1 MPSSIPTPT
10 PSIQKLPHSP
20 KTTRKPDPTK
30 PSPTPLET
38 STSTSGVLPNA
49 THRSTPPS
57 PTPRP
62 SSATSYDDKQIA
74 STQFL
79 KTPGTYQEKTNE
91 KAESINLVGF
101 SSKPRD
107 PIFEFIEDS
116 FIEEENER
124 VSKDLQKL
132 TIVDMTADK
141 QKKQERIKSF
151 SKENKVQVIEN
162 KNRKKPQRSDAVETE
177 NMINIAD
184 DTEIIDLT
192 KKVVDKSANGG
203 KKEEEGGL
211 ITTWKEI

>member
-1 MPSSIPTPT
+1 M
-10 PSIQKLPHSP
+10 
-20 KTTRKPDPTK
+20 
-30 PSPTPLET
+30 
-38 STSTSGVLPNA
+38 
-49 THRSTPPS
+49 
-57 PTPRP
+57 
-62 SSATSYDDKQIA
+62 
-74 STQFL
+74 

-141 QKKQERIKSF
+141 QKKRERIKSF
-151 SKENKVQVIEN
+151 SKEKKVQVIQD

-192 KKVVDKSANGG
+192 KKVVDGSANGG
-203 KKEEEGGL
+203 KKEDEGGL
-211 ITTWKEI
+211 ITTWKEIRTAAGALPQKIRTIIVPLHKVNLRKPKLRIFGFYFVFLKAYNIPEKYMRGLLGKKFAATKNKKVKLRMVTM

>member
-1 MPSSIPTPT
+1 M
-10 PSIQKLPHSP
+10 
-20 KTTRKPDPTK
+20 
-30 PSPTPLET
+30 
-38 STSTSGVLPNA
+38 
-49 THRSTPPS
+49 
-57 PTPRP
+57 
-62 SSATSYDDKQIA
+62 
-74 STQFL
+74 
-79 KTPGTYQEKTNE
+79 KTPGTYQEKTDE

-151 SKENKVQVIEN
+151 SKEKKVQVIQD

-192 KKVVDKSANGG
+192 KKVVDGSANGG
-203 KKEEEGGL
+203 KKEDEGGL
-211 ITTWKEI
+211 ITTWKEIRTAAGALPQKIRTIIVPLHKVILDSLN

>member
-1 MPSSIPTPT
+1 M
-10 PSIQKLPHSP
+10 
-20 KTTRKPDPTK
+20 
-30 PSPTPLET
+30 
-38 STSTSGVLPNA
+38 
-49 THRSTPPS
+49 
-57 PTPRP
+57 
-62 SSATSYDDKQIA
+62 
-74 STQFL
+74 

-91 KAESINLVGF
+91 KVESIDLVGF

-151 SKENKVQVIEN
+151 SKEKKVQVIQD

-203 KKEEEGGL
+203 KKEDEGGL
-211 ITTWKEI
+211 ITTWKEIRTAAGALPQKIRTIIVPLHKVILDSLN